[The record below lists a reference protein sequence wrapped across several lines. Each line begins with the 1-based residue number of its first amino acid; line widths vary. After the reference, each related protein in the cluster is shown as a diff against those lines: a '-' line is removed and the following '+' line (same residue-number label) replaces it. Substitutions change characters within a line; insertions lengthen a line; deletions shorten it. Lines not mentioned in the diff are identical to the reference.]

1 MQNNIHLF
9 NSSIHALRNEE
20 DLPHVNNN
28 QDDGGYN
35 VASATLFYTIFT
47 LLDEY
52 VFKRKMCLDD
62 AMLDEVLHN
71 LYHSYNQRNESKML
85 LTNLKSLAEDHGL
98 VIGSTDRWKGLEIF
112 WCLKLILSR
121 IEDAYETII
130 GRDSIID
137 YVLEDLS
144 NSFTGTITS
153 LASCGVLSLKWRGK
167 GYSYGPNYKDWANGV
182 ANNPVAYSE
191 HRFSHIIKSELV
203 NATRRPIAFN
213 DTLQY
218 ILQEEREK
226 IQSTLSIICAL
237 GIINCNA
244 TNIRGGPLLPFL
256 SSPTRIPLCFVES
269 PDECA
274 KIEIPVGSKCWSCDT
289 LLEAIVYSKDNDI
302 DVSNNVGN
310 GKRSTETQSLSGFS
324 IASPS
329 QSNNNISNSP
339 PSRKGPPE
347 LIEGIQFNDKR
358 ELAFKSMINAE
369 SIKQVC
375 KATDNG
381 NGSFGEN
388 ENEDDFDAALDGSL
402 DGGSNMELYAV
413 NDNHGSDGEGDSD
426 GDSDG
431 SGRERRDNI
440 EEFNPILNRN
450 NDDMMCDDTMNRL
463 ARVPSIESYKYFECR
478 RVIEGKQH
486 IEFKPIPTD
495 EIFTRT
501 VPSNYL
507 IGKIHIAMLE
517 GEVNQLMFTPTFKKK
532 GDFINS
538 IFFGDDEKDDPNVI
552 PAHIRFAHSHSYCLS
567 PPNQH
572 SNAKYTGASARHN
585 WGVIWKGHCPMVKPR
600 LESYNEKPN
609 SVKCT
614 TKWEAGITW
623 NELKKFGQGVSSDF
637 VIECRFPEGRCLH
650 SKNNI
655 IKWLRGSARRR
666 EKEAVSVIYSYLL
679 LLNTFFS
686 TNIAFFE

>member
-1 MQNNIHLF
+1 MQNSIHLF
-9 NSSIHALRNEE
+9 NSSIHALRDEE
-20 DLPHVNNN
+20 YLPHDNNN
-28 QDDGGYN
+28 EDDGGYN
-35 VASATLFYTIFT
+35 VATATLFYTIFT

-52 VFKRKMCLDD
+52 VFKKIMCLDD

-71 LYHSYNQRNESKML
+71 LYHSYNKRNESEML

-121 IEDAYETII
+121 IEDAYETVIS
-130 GRDSIID
+130 RDSIID
-137 YVLEDLS
+137 YVFADLS

-153 LASCGVLSLKWRGK
+153 LASFGVLSLKWRGK
-167 GYSYGPNYKDWANGV
+167 GYSYGPNYKDWANGDT
-182 ANNPVAYSE
+182 NNLVPYTE
-191 HRFSHIIKSELV
+191 YRFYHIIKWELD
-203 NATRRPIAFN
+203 NATNLPIAFN

-218 ILQEEREK
+218 IMQEQREK

-237 GIINCNA
+237 GIIDCNA
-244 TNIRGGPLLPFL
+244 TSIRGGPLLPFL

-269 PDECA
+269 SDECA

-339 PSRKGPPE
+339 PSLKGPPE
-347 LIEGIQFNDKR
+347 LIPGIQFNDKR
-358 ELAFKSMINAE
+358 EMAFNSMTNAE
-369 SIKQVC
+369 SIKQAS
-375 KATDNG
+375 KAA
-381 NGSFGEN
+381 GSRDLS
-388 ENEDDFDAALDGSL
+388 ENEDYFNAAASESLGGGS
-402 DGGSNMELYAV
+402 GSNMDDES
-413 NDNHGSDGEGDSD
+413 NGDSD
-426 GDSDG
+426 DDDCDKGD
-431 SGRERRDNI
+431 ERGDTV
-440 EEFNPILNRN
+440 EEFDPILNRN
-450 NDDMMCDDTMNRL
+450 NGDMMCDDTMNRL
-463 ARVPSIESYKYFECR
+463 ARVPSIESYKYFKCTL
-478 RVIEGKQH
+478 VIEGKQH
-486 IEFKPIPTD
+486 IEFKPIPME

-517 GEVNQLMFTPTFKKK
+517 GEINQLMFTPTFKKK

-623 NELKKFGQGVSSDF
+623 NELKKFGQGVSSDI

-650 SKNNI
+650 AKNNF

-679 LLNTFFS
+679 LLNTFLS

>member
-1 MQNNIHLF
+1 MQNSIHLF

-35 VASATLFYTIFT
+35 LASATLFYTIFT

-52 VFKRKMCLDD
+52 VFKKIMCLDD

-71 LYHSYNQRNESKML
+71 LYHSYNQRNESEML

-130 GRDSIID
+130 SRDSIID
-137 YVLEDLS
+137 YVFADLS

-167 GYSYGPNYKDWANGV
+167 GYSYGPNYKDWANGDT
-182 ANNPVAYSE
+182 NNPVAYSE

-269 PDECA
+269 SDECA

-289 LLEAIVYSKDNDI
+289 LLEAIVYNKDNDI

-339 PSRKGPPE
+339 PSLKGPPE
-347 LIEGIQFNDKR
+347 LIPGIQFNDKR
-358 ELAFKSMINAE
+358 EMAFNSMTNAK
-369 SIKQVC
+369 SIKQAS
-375 KATDNG
+375 KAA
-381 NGSFGEN
+381 GSRDLGEN
-388 ENEDDFDAALDGSL
+388 EDYFNAAASESLGGGS
-402 DGGSNMELYAV
+402 GSNMDDES
-413 NDNHGSDGEGDSD
+413 NDDSD
-426 GDSDG
+426 DCDKGGESEDRVAVFDPIVNKNDG
-431 SGRERRDNI
+431 
-440 EEFNPILNRN
+440 
-450 NDDMMCDDTMNRL
+450 DMMCDDTMNRL
-463 ARVPSIESYKYFECR
+463 ARVPRIESYKYYECAKD
-478 RVIEGKQH
+478 INGKQH
-486 IEFKPIPTD
+486 IVFKPIPETK
-495 EIFTRT
+495 IYSAI
-501 VPSNYL
+501 VPANDL
-507 IGKIHIAMLE
+507 IGKIHTAVMD
-517 GEVNQLMFTPTFKKK
+517 GEVTVLQFTDSFKDR
-532 GDFINS
+532 GDFINAV
-538 IFFGDDEKDDPNVI
+538 FLGDGKDDDPNII
-552 PAHIRFAHSHSYCLS
+552 PDHIRFAHSGSYCRI
-567 PPNQH
+567 PPTQF
-572 SNAKYTGASARHN
+572 SNAKHTGAKAKHN
-585 WGVIWKGHCPMVKPR
+585 WAVVWKGMCPMVQPR
-600 LESYNEKPN
+600 SVKYNEKPD
-609 SVKCT
+609 SEKCT
-614 TKWEAGITW
+614 TRWEAGITW
-623 NELKKFGQGVSSDF
+623 HEIKKFGQGSSNI
-637 VIECRFPEGRCLH
+637 VIECRFTGGRCLH
-650 SKNNI
+650 SKNQFR
-655 IKWLRGSARRR
+655 KWLRGSARKK
-666 EKEAVSVIYSYLL
+666 EKNKVSIVYRSYM
-679 LLNTFFS
+679 TD
-686 TNIAFFE
+686 